1 MNLETEKI
9 LGTLEVF
16 TETRLEFRLPDNEYS
31 SIVPFIWDVTQ
42 KGNFSLLNL
51 GRDEGWINKT
61 DIDVAVKSWQSLE
74 RRGYLNLDDAP
85 DDYTSRLTG
94 AVDIYNKINV
104 CRALP
109 QGYLRE
115 SSCP

>member
-74 RRGYLNLDDAP
+74 RRGYPPKHLLLNLP
-85 DDYTSRLTG
+85 Y
-94 AVDIYNKINV
+94 K
-104 CRALP
+104 P
-109 QGYLRE
+109 QQWSFKR
-115 SSCP
+115 S